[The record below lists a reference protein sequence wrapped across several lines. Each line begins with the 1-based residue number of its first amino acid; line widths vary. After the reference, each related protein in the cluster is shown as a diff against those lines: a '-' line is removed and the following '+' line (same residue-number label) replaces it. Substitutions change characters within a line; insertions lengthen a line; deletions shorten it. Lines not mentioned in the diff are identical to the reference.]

1 MSAADTASAAGTAS
15 APILDARCCTMQFGG
30 LCALKEFSLAV
41 GKGDLKGLIGP
52 NGAGKTTAFNVLT
65 GVYPP
70 SSGDV
75 VVDGVRVNGR
85 LPHQINRAG
94 LARTFQNIRLFKELS
109 ALDNVKVGCLSD
121 MTPFFPRSRVEALRK
136 EGKVALA
143 FSLEAW
149 GNYLDW
155 WRAFLLTPGFLREEA
170 DIEERAHKLLDVM
183 GLSHRADE
191 EARNLPY
198 GEQRRLEIARALAT
212 GPKVLLLDEPAAG
225 MNTREKQDLMAL
237 IRRLRDQMGLG
248 ILLIEHDMKLVMGIC
263 ERITVLDHGETIAVG
278 TPEEVKRDPKVIEA
292 YLGVESHEL
301 RA

>member
-1 MSAADTASAAGTAS
+1 MSAA
-15 APILDARCCTMQFGG
+15 ILDAQRCTMQFGG
-30 LCALKEFSLAV
+30 LCALKDFSLAV
-41 GKGDLKGLIGP
+41 ARGDLQGLIGP

-65 GVYPP
+65 GVYAPTT
-70 SSGDV
+70 GDV

-85 LPHQINRAG
+85 QPHQINRAG
-94 LARTFQNIRLFKELS
+94 LARTFQNIRLFKDLS
-109 ALDNVKVGCLSD
+109 ALDNVKVGCLTD
-121 MTPFFPRSRVEALRK
+121 HTPFFPKAKVEALRRQ
-136 EGKVALA
+136 GKGSLA
-143 FSLEAW
+143 FTFEAW

-155 WRAFLLTPGFLREEA
+155 WRAFLLTPGFLREE
-170 DIEERAHKLLDVM
+170 DEIEAKAYELLDVM
-183 GLSHRADE
+183 GLAHRADE
-191 EARNLPY
+191 QAKNLPY

-237 IRRLRDQMGLG
+237 IRQLRDQMGLG

-278 TPEEVKRDPKVIEA
+278 SADEVKRDPKVIEA

>member
-1 MSAADTASAAGTAS
+1 
-15 APILDARCCTMQFGG
+15 MQFGG
-30 LCALKEFSLAV
+30 LCALKDFSLCV

-65 GVYPP
+65 GVYAPTT
-70 SSGDV
+70 GDV

-85 LPHQINRAG
+85 QPHQINRAG
-94 LARTFQNIRLFKELS
+94 LARTFQNIRLFKELT

-121 MTPFFPRSRVEALRK
+121 ATPFFPKSKVEALRR
-136 EGKVALA
+136 EGRGTLA
-143 FSLEAW
+143 FTLEAW

-155 WRAFLLTPGFLREEA
+155 WRAFLLTPGFMREENE
-170 DIEERAHKLLDVM
+170 IEARARELLEVM
-183 GLSHRADE
+183 GLAHRAE
-191 EARNLPY
+191 EQARNLPY

-237 IRRLRDQMGLG
+237 IRQLRDEMGLG

-263 ERITVLDHGETIAVG
+263 ENITVLDHGETIAVG
-278 TPEEVKRDPKVIEA
+278 TPEQVKREPKVVEA

>member
-1 MSAADTASAAGTAS
+1 MSAAVVDTALAAV
-15 APILDARCCTMQFGG
+15 LDARRCTMQFGG
-30 LCALKEFSLAV
+30 LCALKDFSLSV
-41 GKGDLKGLIGP
+41 CKGDLKGLIGP

-65 GVYPP
+65 GVYAPTT
-70 SSGDV
+70 GDV

-85 LPHQINRAG
+85 QPHQINRAG
-94 LARTFQNIRLFKELS
+94 LARTFQNIRLFKELT

-121 MTPFFPRSRVEALRK
+121 ATPFFPKSKVEALRR
-136 EGKVALA
+136 EGRGTLA
-143 FSLEAW
+143 FTLEAW

-155 WRAFLLTPGFLREEA
+155 WRAFLLTPGFMREENE
-170 DIEERAHKLLDVM
+170 IEARARELLEVM
-183 GLSHRADE
+183 GLAHRAE
-191 EARNLPY
+191 EQARNLPY

-237 IRRLRDQMGLG
+237 IRQLRDEMGLG

-263 ERITVLDHGETIAVG
+263 ESITVLDHGETIAVG
-278 TPEEVKRDPKVIEA
+278 TPEQVKRDPKVVEA